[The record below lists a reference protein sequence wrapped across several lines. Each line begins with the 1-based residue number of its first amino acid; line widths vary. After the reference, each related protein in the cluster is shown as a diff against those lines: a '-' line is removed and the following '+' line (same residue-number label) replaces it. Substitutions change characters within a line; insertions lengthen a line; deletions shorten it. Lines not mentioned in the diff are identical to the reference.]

1 MDLSWFLILLLLG
14 CVHSSFP
21 SMYGE
26 ITSPNYPQG
35 YPNNVEETWEISV
48 PEGFGIHLYFIHL
61 DIEPSENCE
70 YDNVQVM
77 VGDIVEKKLCGR
89 QSGRSHRRPLEE
101 KYFYSNYLKLLF
113 KSDFS
118 NQQRYTGFAAY
129 YRAVDINECQ
139 ESTETVCSHFCNNYI
154 GGYFCSCPPEYFLH
168 PDNHTCGVNCSGGLF
183 TDIQGMISSPGF
195 PSPYPENTRCEY
207 KVQLEHGFEVV
218 IHFQEDFDVE
228 EYGDGS
234 CSDSLTIKAG
244 TRTFGPFCGK
254 SPPNPSVIETGS
266 NEADIIFQTDS
277 GGENTG
283 WKVRYYGDAIQ
294 CPVQVISNS
303 ILDPQQEKYVFR
315 DVVNVTCVEGY
326 EIVKDQKTL
335 RSFISTCQGDGTWKN
350 MHFQCQL
357 VNCGEPDPI
366 DNGNVFSNTT
376 TYGSEITY
384 NCSDEYY
391 ALTLPAG
398 EDGTYSCSSYGY
410 WVNSRG
416 NKELPIC
423 TPVCGVHQSDKSGR
437 IFGGT
442 RAKPGQFPWMI
453 QFTDIELGGGS
464 LISDRWVLTAAH
476 VVNKKI
482 FPTMFGGVMKFFPN
496 TNLQSQEKR
505 LQAKKIIIHPL
516 YQDNEDTEGQSN
528 FDNDIA
534 LVQLTKKVKL
544 GSCISPICLPRR
556 GLAPVVNEVAT
567 IAGWGKTEKRESAVN
582 LQFASISLSSM
593 DKCKKATG
601 GKGYFTPN
609 MLCAGSDVGK
619 DSCNGD
625 SGGPLMFTDPQD
637 SSKMYMAGIVSWGP
651 RDCGT
656 YGLYT
661 KVDNYLDWI
670 EETIAAVERE
680 EQEEVETQVVCE

>member
-1 MDLSWFLILLLLG
+1 CISSWFLILLLLG

-283 WKVRYYGDAIQ
+283 WKVRYYGDDTEIVMCFDPPRAYSHCRVHRTTKDPQFRNKLGSKTLRFTLFRTDSQGAERHPLSLSCPAIQ

-326 EIVKDQKTL
+326 EIVKDQVTM
-335 RSFISTCQGDGTWKN
+335 RHNNRERYC
-350 MHFQCQL
+350 C
-357 VNCGEPDPI
+357 PI
-366 DNGNVFSNTT
+366 
-376 TYGSEITY
+376 
-384 NCSDEYY
+384 
-391 ALTLPAG
+391 
-398 EDGTYSCSSYGY
+398 
-410 WVNSRG
+410 
-416 NKELPIC
+416 
-423 TPVCGVHQSDKSGR
+423 CGVHQSDKSGR

-453 QFTDIELGGGS
+453 QFFDIELGGGS

-476 VVNKKI
+476 VVNKKN
-482 FPTMFGGVMKFFPN
+482 FPMVFGGVMKFFLN

-670 EETIAAVERE
+670 EETIA
-680 EQEEVETQVVCE
+680 